1 MSQNNEDFR
10 YNQGVGS
17 TAAYMVSGY
26 PFLTGSTHLENGTE
40 TVVNFPTV
48 TKRILVINTG
58 APDLLIHF
66 ASKTITNTTGSFHH
80 ITLNS
85 AEDSLDMGVKAEKIY
100 ISNIE
105 STPGLTG
112 SFQLYAELTTIPT
125 GSLHKMHTAGSNWP
139 GIQD

>member
-26 PFLTGSTHLENGTE
+26 PFLTGSTNLLNGTE
-40 TVVNFPTV
+40 TVVEFPTV

-58 APDLLIHF
+58 EQDLLVHF
-66 ASKTITNTTGSFHH
+66 ASKTITNTTGSLHF

-100 ISNIE
+100 ISNIDG
-105 STPGLTG
+105 SSAG

-125 GSLHKMHTAGSNWP
+125 GSLHRMHTAGSNWP